1 MNECQEG
8 ETDKGLYKREL
19 GEVCQTC
26 GMKEASRGELSRVER
41 WFRSGE
47 MGDVWRAKGRGQ
59 KARFLVRDMEGA
71 WAGQNVYMSCD
82 LRYGTGE
89 RQETR
94 DKRDRKRKGREK
106 KYENW
111 CLGVYMEP
119 KVW

>member
-1 MNECQEG
+1 
-8 ETDKGLYKREL
+8 
-19 GEVCQTC
+19 
-26 GMKEASRGELSRVER
+26 
-41 WFRSGE
+41 

-71 WAGQNVYMSCD
+71 GAGQNVYMSCE

-94 DKRDRKRKGREK
+94 DKKDRKRKGREK
-106 KYENW
+106 KYEKW

>member
-1 MNECQEG
+1 MGRYGGQRAEDRRQG
-8 ETDKGLYKREL
+8 FWSGTW
-19 GEVCQTC
+19 
-26 GMKEASRGELSRVER
+26 RG
-41 WFRSGE
+41 GT
-47 MGDVWRAKGRGQ
+47 
-59 KARFLVRDMEGA
+59 
-71 WAGQNVYMSCD
+71 GQNVYMSCD

-106 KYENW
+106 KYEKW